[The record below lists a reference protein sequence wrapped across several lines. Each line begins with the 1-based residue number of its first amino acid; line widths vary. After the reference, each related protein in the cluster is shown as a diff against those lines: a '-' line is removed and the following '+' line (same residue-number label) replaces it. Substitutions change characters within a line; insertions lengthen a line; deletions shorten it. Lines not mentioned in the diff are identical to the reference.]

1 MISDK
6 RFRFPVVVLVMTAV
20 GLALALA
27 PRLSSVRSA
36 PAMHVVAM
44 SRFSLALI
52 VLGLLVLAALR
63 RVRRRD
69 GRGPAVA
76 TVAAAA
82 LVVTSFVTAPGARAT
97 GGPPNPLPED
107 LTIVSW
113 KTDQDTVP
121 PSSIERLAE
130 DHDADVIVLPEYFG
144 PLASAQLGPWATE
157 NGFQILWYDSSA
169 SSVLISERLGTYT
182 VDGDD
187 APPWAGFVAVPDADE
202 NPRLVIAH
210 LEHAR
215 LWSAGL
221 WNEHLTWVAS
231 ECAQENVVAVGD
243 FNATRQNLQDGTLGA
258 CADGATATGET
269 GTGTW
274 PVVLPAFLGAQIDRV
289 MTGARW
295 RTVSFSVVTSHDRE
309 GSDHRPIVAHVQKG
323 APS

>member
-1 MISDK
+1 M
-6 RFRFPVVVLVMTAV
+6 FPVVVLVMTAV

-44 SRFSLALI
+44 SRFLLALI

-63 RVRRRD
+63 LVRRRD
-69 GRGPAVA
+69 RCGPAVA
-76 TVAAAA
+76 SVAAAA
-82 LVVTSFVTAPGARAT
+82 LVVTSFVTDPGARAA
-97 GGPPNPLPED
+97 GGPPSPLPED

-113 KTDQDTVP
+113 NTDQDNVP
-121 PSSIERLAE
+121 LSSIERLAG

-144 PLASAQLGPWATE
+144 PVASAQLGPWAAE
-157 NGFQILWYDSSA
+157 NGYQILWYDSSA
-169 SSVLISERLGTYT
+169 SSVLISERLGKYT
-182 VDGDD
+182 VDVDD

-215 LWSAGL
+215 LWSADL
-221 WNEHLTWVAS
+221 WNEHLDWVAF

-243 FNATRQNLQDGTLGA
+243 FNATRQNLQDGTLGG
-258 CADGATATGET
+258 CADGATAVGET

-274 PVVLPAFLGAQIDRV
+274 PVVLPGFLGAQIDRV
-289 MTGARW
+289 MTGAQW

-309 GSDHRPIVAHVQKG
+309 GSDHRPIVARIQKG